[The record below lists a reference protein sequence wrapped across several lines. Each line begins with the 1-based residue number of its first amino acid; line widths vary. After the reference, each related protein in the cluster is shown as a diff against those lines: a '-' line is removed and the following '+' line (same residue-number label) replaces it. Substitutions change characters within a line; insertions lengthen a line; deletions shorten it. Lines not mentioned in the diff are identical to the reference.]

1 MKIGTRTRHS
11 KMQKSSLVLTS
22 VIPTWL
28 LIKRG
33 EEASSISTKLTPSL
47 MSGVRKK
54 IKRNSLIGGIAMAAL
69 AIFFAFLSYF
79 TKSFVFEADSVVSF
93 IAALLLFTTEQSDT
107 VQKRVVGKVIGSF
120 DTILSELAPPSLSD
134 GNVIFVPMSSSVESV
149 VTLLEPPGSNDG
161 SDIVTP
167 LTFTP
172 LGRGLAELILRE
184 MGQTN
189 PSVDSLLES
198 LPHLVTGELA
208 LATGIQIRSTS
219 VDEYEFILDHPVMIN
234 GISGNKTKPVT
245 SVIGSL
251 FGVLLAYSSQR
262 NVSIVDYNTNPAEGT
277 ERIVM
282 KIEEQKDHSKING
295 IQHE

>member
-1 MKIGTRTRHS
+1 MKNVSHI
-11 KMQKSSLVLTS
+11 SLP

-28 LIKRG
+28 LIKHG
-33 EEASSISTKLTPSL
+33 QDASSVSTKFTPSL
-47 MSGVRKK
+47 ISDVRKK
-54 IKRNSLIGGIAMAAL
+54 MKRNSLIGGVVMTAL

-79 TKSFVFEADSVVSF
+79 TKSFVFEADSVISF

-120 DTILSELAPPSLSD
+120 DTILSELTPASLGD
-134 GNVIFVPMSSSVESV
+134 GRVVFVPISSNVENV
-149 VTLLEPPGSNDG
+149 VTLLEPLRSNDG
-161 SDIVTP
+161 NEIVTP
-167 LTFTP
+167 LSFTP
-172 LGRGLAELILRE
+172 LGRGLAELALRE
-184 MGQTN
+184 IGQTS
-189 PSVDSLLES
+189 PSVDSLLDS

-219 VDEYEFILDHPVMIN
+219 IDVYEFILDHPVMIN
-234 GISGNKTKPVT
+234 GISGNKAKPVT

-262 NVSIVDYNTNPAEGT
+262 NVSIVDYSTNPAEGT